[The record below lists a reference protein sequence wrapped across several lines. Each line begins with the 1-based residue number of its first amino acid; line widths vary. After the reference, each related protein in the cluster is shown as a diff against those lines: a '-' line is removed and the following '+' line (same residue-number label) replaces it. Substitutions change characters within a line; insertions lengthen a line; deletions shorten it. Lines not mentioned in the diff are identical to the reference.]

1 MRSSAL
7 WRRFGDF
14 AGAKTGAG
22 GSNGS
27 GSIASS
33 VAFTELFD
41 ALRSVTHAG
50 GVEND
55 LGRLLTTAVEQ
66 VKYITA
72 ADKVVFCALD
82 DEFGR
87 SRLDLTTVVA
97 RGARGEHPEEWWTQR
112 VQELAVGRL
121 EDDGANVA
129 VDRETGSTIAVVTV
143 HAEEDAPSG
152 LLAAITGRR
161 RGLSDNEIDFMSIV
175 ASFLGFAIENATL
188 MERSRYSLLATERER
203 IAREMHDGVAQSLF
217 GASLGL
223 EVCRKSLRRDPSV
236 ATQRLEDAQEVLS
249 GALGELRRHIYALR
263 PERLGRMGLCA
274 AIEAHIADVDDG
286 HFSDSRVLVE
296 GRERLIP
303 SSVEA
308 CLYRVAREAVTNSAR
323 HSGCDSLEVALSYG
337 DASVCMHV
345 RDNGSGFDVG
355 EALARSERDGGI
367 GLRSVQ
373 ARVHAE
379 GGRLEIRT
387 GDGCGTELVALIPC

>member
-1 MRSSAL
+1 MGSNTL
-7 WRRFGDF
+7 WRRLTDS
-14 AGAKTGAG
+14 AGARFTIA

-33 VAFTELFD
+33 GAFTELFD
-41 ALRSVTHAG
+41 ALRSVTRAG

-66 VKYITA
+66 VKHITA
-72 ADKVVFCALD
+72 ADKAVFCALD

-87 SRLDLTTVVA
+87 PRLDLTTVVA
-97 RGARGEHPEEWWTQR
+97 RGARDEHPEEWWTQR
-112 VQELAVGRL
+112 VQELGVGQL
-121 EDDGANVA
+121 EDDVATVA
-129 VDRETGSTIAVVTV
+129 VDGRTGVTVAVVTV
-143 HAEEDAPSG
+143 HAEEDTPSG
-152 LLAAITGRR
+152 LLAAITGRK
-161 RGLSDNEIDFMSIV
+161 RGFSDNEVDFMSIV
-175 ASFLGFAIENATL
+175 GSFLGFAIENAML
-188 MERSRYSLLATERER
+188 MERNRYSLLATERER
-203 IAREMHDGVAQSLF
+203 IAREMHDGLAQSLF

-236 ATQRLEDAQEVLS
+236 ATQRLEDAQEVLTN
-249 GALGELRRHIYALR
+249 ALGELRRHIYALR
-263 PERLGRMGLCA
+263 PERLGRMGLRA
-274 AIEAHIADVDDG
+274 AIEAHIADVNDG
-286 HFSDSRVLVE
+286 RIVDPRVSVE
-296 GRERLIP
+296 GRERVIP

-308 CLYRVAREAVTNSAR
+308 CLYRVAREAITNSAR

-337 DASVCMHV
+337 DGSVCMHV
-345 RDNGSGFDVG
+345 RDNGAGFDVG

-387 GDGCGTELVALIPC
+387 GDEQGTELVALIPC